1 MNTSSRKNYL
11 QFIKP
16 FEKLRT
22 KKVLQNN
29 PTSVPI
35 RTGNH
40 ESIFTLY
47 SYQHDNCT
55 LRKQIPLSEIGISLF
70 RSPDYYWLNV
80 DFLNAENIEFL
91 GHQVGIHPLIIE
103 DILNKNQRPKL
114 EEIDGLITCLMHM
127 LYYNPE
133 TNSIE
138 SEQVSFVLGP
148 NFLISFQDDGHR
160 DLFDPVREKLM
171 IARSRLRSQK
181 CDYLL
186 YSLIDAITDQY
197 FVVLD
202 RLAQQIEKL
211 EEEITRGASGAYSM
225 NQINDIR
232 KELMFFKRFV
242 SPVREMTGSI
252 IRSESEWIDEKNH
265 KYFRDIYDHIIQ
277 ANDLCETYR
286 DVISNLRDL
295 YLSHVNIRT
304 NEVMKFLAIVTALL
318 APATVIGGVFGMNFD
333 RIPYLHNQNGFWLA
347 TSLMLFIP
355 LIMLYYFKK
364 KDWF

>member
-186 YSLIDAITDQY
+186 YFNRCHHRSVFCSARLI
-197 FVVLD
+197 
-202 RLAQQIEKL
+202 
-211 EEEITRGASGAYSM
+211 G
-225 NQINDIR
+225 
-232 KELMFFKRFV
+232 
-242 SPVREMTGSI
+242 P
-252 IRSESEWIDEKNH
+252 
-265 KYFRDIYDHIIQ
+265 
-277 ANDLCETYR
+277 AN
-286 DVISNLRDL
+286 
-295 YLSHVNIRT
+295 
-304 NEVMKFLAIVTALL
+304 
-318 APATVIGGVFGMNFD
+318 
-333 RIPYLHNQNGFWLA
+333 
-347 TSLMLFIP
+347 
-355 LIMLYYFKK
+355 
-364 KDWF
+364 